1 MLAINE
7 HLLFPTNQY
16 VRGEKRILT
25 YTTSY
30 IGITVLYFLYVIQ
43 RKANNFNNRQ
53 THKPVA
59 PNINKE
65 EIS

>member
-16 VRGEKRILT
+16 VRGEKKNIDL
-25 YTTSY
+25 YH
-30 IGITVLYFLYVIQ
+30 IMLYFFLYIIQ
-43 RKANNFNNRQ
+43 RKANNFNKRQ

-59 PNINKE
+59 PSINKE